1 MKAKIEAIEEEEERR
16 KPKGFNLRTLKRAND
31 AAEAGRMRRQQAAA
45 KAEPPRNAV
54 QHARPFACFF
64 GKSESFGSNAYS
76 GGLLGSSSNNK
87 DL

>member
-16 KPKGFNLRTLKRAND
+16 KPKGFMLRTLKRAND

-64 GKSESFGSNAYS
+64 GKSGLFGSDAYS
-76 GGLLGSSSNNK
+76 GGPLGSSSNNK